1 MRRMHAKKFNYEEEI
16 DGPLFRETVRLFN
29 EAAATG
35 LAEGNI
41 PLEGSHLERFVKQV
55 RHNNEVFSA
64 FRVHAMQQDLAA
76 NMIDEKGNLRPF
88 KEWVEKSRP
97 NLSHYN
103 KEWLRTEYDTA
114 VIRAHRAADWMQF
127 EAEKDVLPNLR
138 WMPTTSP
145 NADALHR
152 QFWERKLTLPVDHPF
167 WHKHKP
173 GDRWNCK
180 CHLEA
185 TDDPASEIKEGEF
198 APAPAQPGLK
208 GNPAKDGK
216 IFSLDHPY
224 FAKSCATCLFG
235 KKAKGIKAALNR
247 WFMVSDKDCYDCQ
260 NIDESVPQKLSSEE
274 KHAIYMKP
282 LHEQFEEVYKSEEGF
297 RVYRHVLKPKVN
309 AKEADYDYEDL
320 LEVAKIYSKK
330 KDVYILPE
338 IDSKETEIRS
348 FLGLKDTG
356 KNPDFYFQRGYF
368 VDVKR
373 PMSQRRISRN
383 IHRASYQGAI
393 ACVMPRK
400 HWKITKEMT
409 DNIVKDIEE
418 KGIYQESEIHFV
430 IDNNIY
436 VRKIQQPR

>member
-16 DGPLFRETVRLFN
+16 DGPLYRETVRLFN

-41 PLEGSHLERFVKQV
+41 PLEGSHLERFVQQV

-167 WHKHKP
+167 WSKHKP

-216 IFSLDHPY
+216 IFSQDHPY
-224 FAKSCATCLFG
+224 FAKSCATCPFG
-235 KKAKGIKAALNR
+235 KKAKGIKAVLNR
-247 WFMVSDKDCYDCQ
+247 WFMVSEKDCYDCQ
-260 NIDESVPQKLSSEE
+260 SLDDSVTQKNENKFYNARRTIERTLNKYENRNIVTVTELDSKLLFRGKKTLNNLIRHTFNLDELRAAMIAWRKPEKLHFEEPSAFGSVKDMNNPEDVKNLQRKAERGVIGYNKYSIEVRGE
-274 KHAIYMKP
+274 TFYIKTEITDRGY
-282 LHEQFEEVYKSEEGF
+282 EQFYAV
-297 RVYRHVLKPKVN
+297 
-309 AKEADYDYEDL
+309 
-320 LEVAKIYSKK
+320 
-330 KDVYILPE
+330 
-338 IDSKETEIRS
+338 
-348 FLGLKDTG
+348 
-356 KNPDFYFQRGYF
+356 
-368 VDVKR
+368 VK
-373 PMSQRRISRN
+373 
-383 IHRASYQGAI
+383 
-393 ACVMPRK
+393 
-400 HWKITKEMT
+400 
-409 DNIVKDIEE
+409 
-418 KGIYQESEIHFV
+418 
-430 IDNNIY
+430 
-436 VRKIQQPR
+436 